1 MNLTDILPR
10 QNSDLIV
17 QELDDDLILYHPE
30 NEHVH
35 VLNHTAHAVWK
46 LCDGLHTAADA
57 VESLAS
63 LFHGAKKNTIC
74 ADVSDVI
81 DDLFKKKL
89 VSLDVQK
96 A

>member
-1 MNLTDILPR
+1 MNLTDTLPQ

-35 VLNHTAHAVWK
+35 VLNYTAHAVWK

-57 VESLAS
+57 VMSLGS
-63 LFHGAKKNTIC
+63 LFHGAEKNTTC

-81 DDLFKKKL
+81 DDFFRKEL

-96 A
+96 G